1 MTIAVSVEESHKSVS
16 LVTGN
21 LDLDLTEARVE
32 LLRVDLV
39 VAIKG
44 VEVSEGSAE
53 ATDGLS
59 TTGLDLLTDSSE
71 NYKKKRKEL
80 GNQAVS

>member
-32 LLRVDLV
+32 LLSVDLV
-39 VAIKG
+39 VAIEG
-44 VEVSEGSAE
+44 VEVSESSAE
-53 ATDGLS
+53 ATDGLG